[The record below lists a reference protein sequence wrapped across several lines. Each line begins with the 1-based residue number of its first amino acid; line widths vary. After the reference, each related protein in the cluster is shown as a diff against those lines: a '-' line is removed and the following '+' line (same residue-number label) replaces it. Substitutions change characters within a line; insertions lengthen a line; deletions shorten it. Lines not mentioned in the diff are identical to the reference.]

1 MQPYS
6 TPSLVR
12 ADQRYNC
19 SLGAVLRPAVA
30 EASMPGGEPSDQV
43 LLGRSAGE
51 GDGTVKATVVDLSR
65 GGLGVCTPIFFPRGA
80 RIEISVTAKDGIG
93 TVVGRVQ
100 RVEMRDRKPTYYIGV
115 SMASPSDAAPVLESL
130 MSELRRA
137 SAEVSR

>member
-1 MQPYS
+1 MQPNT

-19 SLGAVLRPAVA
+19 SLGAVLRPATVDA
-30 EASMPGGEPSDQV
+30 QSLGADPSEQV
-43 LLGRSAGE
+43 LLGRNAGE

-65 GGLGVCTPIFFPRGA
+65 AGLGVSTPIFFPRGA
-80 RIEISVTAKDGIG
+80 RVEISVAGKSGVG

-115 SMASPSDAAPVLESL
+115 SMANVAEAAPVLESL
-130 MSELRRA
+130 LNDLRRA
-137 SAEVSR
+137 DAEVVR

>member
-1 MQPYS
+1 
-6 TPSLVR
+6 
-12 ADQRYNC
+12 
-19 SLGAVLRPAVA
+19 
-30 EASMPGGEPSDQV
+30 MPGADPSDQV

-65 GGLGVCTPIFFPRGA
+65 GGLGVCTP
-80 RIEISVTAKDGIG
+80 
-93 TVVGRVQ
+93 
-100 RVEMRDRKPTYYIGV
+100 TYYLGV